1 MRTWESRR
9 VVVVFG
15 RQEDRPPG
23 VRAVYTGGSLIHIA
37 ATHRGGGLT
46 DEGSYSKQRVAP
58 KPSSRHAI
66 LSFHNERVPSRSVS
80 RRNFNTLV
88 YLTNVRPC
96 PLSPLPFS
104 LLFPRVFAPASS
116 SSSSASSI
124 PRLPFLIPLHPLI
137 RPTLFRPSPLRVPFS
152 IEFLQVPLDIYQEEN
167 SFADRGIVFLYF
179 PAAKERNRGRRV
191 AAVRLESGIYRQLN
205 GLVPR
210 PSYPGR
216 RPFDGPLVS
225 RSFARFDSPQV
236 LRRQQRN

>member
-15 RQEDRPPG
+15 RQEDGPPG
-23 VRAVYTGGSLIHIA
+23 VRAVYTGGSLIYIA
-37 ATHRGGGLT
+37 ATHRGEGLT

-66 LSFHNERVPSRSVS
+66 LSFHNERVPSRCVS

-88 YLTNVRPC
+88 YLTNVRPY
-96 PLSPLPFS
+96 PLFPLPFS
-104 LLFPRVFAPASS
+104 LLFSRFRSRVLFFFLVRFFCTSS
-116 SSSSASSI
+116 
-124 PRLPFLIPLHPLI
+124 FFFFIPLHPLI
-137 RPTLFRPSPLRVPFS
+137 RPTLFRPPSLRVPFS
-152 IEFLQVPLDIYQEEN
+152 IEFLQVPLDIYREEN
-167 SFADRGIVFLYF
+167 SFAARGIVFLYF

-210 PSYPGR
+210 SSYPGR
-216 RPFDGPLVS
+216 RSFDGPLVS
-225 RSFARFDSPQV
+225 RSFARFDSQL

>member
-15 RQEDRPPG
+15 RQEDGPPG

-88 YLTNVRPC
+88 YLTNVRPY
-96 PLSPLPFS
+96 PLSLPLLFAPLPVRFRS
-104 LLFPRVFAPASS
+104 RVLLFFFCFLYTLFSFSYPASPAYSSDAFSSFAPTCSFFHWVSS
-116 SSSSASSI
+116 GSLRYI
-124 PRLPFLIPLHPLI
+124 PRGEL
-137 RPTLFRPSPLRVPFS
+137 V
-152 IEFLQVPLDIYQEEN
+152 
-167 SFADRGIVFLYF
+167 RGIVFLYF
-179 PAAKERNRGRRV
+179 PTAKERNRGRRV

-225 RSFARFDSPQV
+225 RSFARFDSP
-236 LRRQQRN
+236 RHQQRN